1 MKRMTRRDF
10 LKTTSVTAAAAIGC
24 GALSSFAADA
34 RRRVVVI
41 GGGWGGAT
49 AAKYI
54 RLADPSI
61 EVTLLEP
68 SKEFISCPFSNL
80 VLSGVE
86 SLKSL
91 TMNYNGLRK
100 HGVKIRHEAA
110 AAIETEKRRIR

>member
-1 MKRMTRRDF
+1 MKNFTRRTF
-10 LKTTSVTAAAAIGC
+10 LKVSGLGAAMLGVGRLPA
-24 GALSSFAADA
+24 FAAQA
-34 RRRVVVI
+34 GRRVIVI

-54 RLADPSI
+54 RLTDPSI

-80 VLSGVE
+80 VLADVE
-86 SLKSL
+86 SLKNL

-100 HGVKIRHEAA
+100 HGVKIRHEA
-110 AAIETEKRRIR
+110 